1 MKRSQ
6 KKKIIKKHAT
16 HERDTGSPQVQIAIL
31 TERINKL
38 SEHLKEHD
46 KDNSSRRGL
55 LSMVGQRRKLLN
67 YIKIHDPKGYE
78 QLTSKLKI
86 RATGGGALAAQPAT
100 SDSAPAR
107 PSLIG
112 VAKLAE
118 RPKAKAAAKPA
129 KVGGKKTGGS
139 KSKGKAKSKSS
150 KR

>member
-67 YIKIHDPKGYE
+67 YLKIHDPKGYE

-100 SDSAPAR
+100 SDSAR
-107 PSLIG
+107 PTQSG
-112 VAKLAE
+112 VAKPAE
-118 RPKAKAAAKPA
+118 KPKTMAAAKPA
-129 KVGGKKTGGS
+129 KAGGKRTGNS
-139 KSKGKAKSKSS
+139 KSKGKSKSS
-150 KR
+150 KKK